1 MDSAVTEL
9 VEAVRADVR
18 ARLLDLL
25 DEVTGRKVLLLDSTI
40 VGPLD
45 LIVSPSD
52 LKDHGVQQW
61 HKLSDQT
68 VAADCSQMIFLV
80 RCARIELVDMMAKQI
95 LADEKEQKERLYV
108 AVFVPNKTEEC
119 VQRLAA
125 SNVKANVRITEC
137 AIHHFPS
144 DKDVLSMETPR
155 LYHDF
160 HVLGDPS
167 GPFYAA
173 QALMSLQQK
182 FGTIPSVHAIGG
194 AGRVVVEVMQ
204 RLRKEDQAGQAKLS
218 TVGKVEIQPGVP
230 PVAAHP
236 KGAAA
241 IRRREEASLTSPAL
255 ASASPEVQEAKTTR
269 INELVVIDRRVD
281 LFSVLCSQFT
291 YQALIDSAYGIQN
304 NLIDISN
311 ASWAKDR
318 GNANS
323 TVRLSP
329 DDPFYQEIR
338 DLHIDKLGPLLE
350 EKARAVQ
357 QTYSEKDNV
366 KHKSAS
372 DMAEYIKKF
381 KTAQSAHPLLEMHI
395 NLAHDLKDK
404 IQSEDYRQMLK
415 LEDEITAQST
425 SSQSCLDTV
434 EDIMDDQKP
443 FHEALRLLCL
453 LSLVNNGIKAKQLDQ
468 LKRTFLQSYGF
479 EHMLTLANMERAG
492 LLRYQHGKSGWS
504 TIKRQFNLFVE
515 DGAADQDISYA
526 YSGYAPLSVRLV
538 QMTRSQPKGWMSLR
552 DALSLLHGPAQE
564 LQQPESNSA
573 KEQDGNKSSIVL
585 VCFLG
590 GVTSGEIAAL
600 RRLAELEDGRRR
612 FLIMTTEFINSK
624 KLFDSMRNEEVF
636 KQAPVEGKA
645 RPQERSLRGFGFWP
659 TSR

>member
-1 MDSAVTEL
+1 M
-9 VEAVRADVR
+9 
-18 ARLLDLL
+18 
-25 DEVTGRKVLLLDSTI
+25 
-40 VGPLD
+40 
-45 LIVSPSD
+45 
-52 LKDHGVQQW
+52 
-61 HKLSDQT
+61 
-68 VAADCSQMIFLV
+68 
-80 RCARIELVDMMAKQI
+80 
-95 LADEKEQKERLYV
+95 
-108 AVFVPNKTEEC
+108 
-119 VQRLAA
+119 
-125 SNVKANVRITEC
+125 
-137 AIHHFPS
+137 
-144 DKDVLSMETPR
+144 
-155 LYHDF
+155 
-160 HVLGDPS
+160 
-167 GPFYAA
+167 
-173 QALMSLQQK
+173 
-182 FGTIPSVHAIGG
+182 PSV
-194 AGRVVVEVMQ
+194 GRVVVEVMQ
-204 RLRKEDQAGQAKLS
+204 RLRKEEQAGQAKLS
-218 TVGKVEIQPGVP
+218 TAGKVEIQPEAP
-230 PVAAHP
+230 PVAPHP

-241 IRRREEASLTSPAL
+241 IRRREEAALTSPAL
-255 ASASPEVQEAKTTR
+255 ASASPEVQEAKTTK

-291 YQALIDSAYGIQN
+291 YQALIDAAYGIQN

-564 LQQPESNSA
+564 LQQPDSNSA
-573 KEQDGNKSSIVL
+573 KEQDGNKTSIVL